1 MSYFSPP
8 LGHHHWIPAVIFLA
22 TYILIAIESGR
33 GSHLDRTAAAFC
45 GAVAMVLAR
54 VLSLDEAYKIIDWNT
69 LIFLL
74 GMMILVAHFQIS
86 GFFDWV
92 AIHIAL
98 VAPPCSPRW
107 RAWEFSLSSTACFLE
122 VKPGEEKSG
131 GGSYNRLR
139 ESAGS
144 CEVATKRVYFAWE

>member
-1 MSYFSPP
+1 MSYFSSP
-8 LGHHHWIPAVIFLA
+8 HHWIPAVIFLA

-92 AIHIAL
+92 AIHVARAARTRFQLLAL
-98 VAPPCSPRW
+98 LVFTCGILAAFFVNDTICLVLTPIVLVVT
-107 RAWEFSLSSTACFLE
+107 E
-122 VKPGEEKSG
+122 
-131 GGSYNRLR
+131 RLKIP
-139 ESAGS
+139 ALP
-144 CEVATKRVYFAWE
+144 YL